1 MITGKQSVKL
11 SKENGQ
17 PKTRTKRYGI
27 NNNMIEYM
35 NIPAL
40 VCVSLLGA
48 GALAMIVG
56 SLLKMQWATEG
67 KKDFAI
73 HLSFSLIAMAGPAG
87 HGM

>member
-1 MITGKQSVKL
+1 
-11 SKENGQ
+11 
-17 PKTRTKRYGI
+17 
-27 NNNMIEYM
+27 M

-73 HLSFSLIAMAGPAG
+73 HLSFMPDCNGRFRLDMV
-87 HGM
+87 